1 MSSSTSN
8 VKRRPV
14 LVAVLSALVSPARAA
29 EWPQRSIRLICP
41 YPPGGITDIA
51 SRLIAS
57 ELQKALGQPVV
68 VENRAGASGSV
79 GVTAAGQAA
88 PDGYTIVMGTNAT
101 FGTNP
106 STFASLTYDPVHGFE
121 PIIAVA
127 RGPLIV
133 LVANRLPV
141 TSMRELVDYAQA
153 HPGALT
159 YGSPGIGAPVHLT
172 TALLGSLTQTE
183 LVHVPYRGSS
193 PALNDLAAGHLAMM
207 IDNFPSG
214 IGLAHAGG
222 ARALAITSR
231 TRSALAPDIP
241 TVAEALGIEF
251 ESGSWVALLTP
262 SGTDPAIVAR
272 LNAEGRKALES
283 ATLRERFTAS
293 WLEPMGGSSAELSE
307 LILREIAQWREVARR
322 AGITPQN
329 ATN

>member
-1 MSSSTSN
+1 MLAAPFLVLATS
-8 VKRRPV
+8 
-14 LVAVLSALVSPARAA
+14 ARAA
-29 EWPQRSIRLICP
+29 DWPQRAIRLICP

-51 SRLIAS
+51 SRLIAA
-57 ELQKALGQPVV
+57 ELQAALGQPVV
-68 VENRAGASGSV
+68 VENRAGASGSI
-79 GVTAAGQAA
+79 GVTAAGQAS

-106 STFASLTYDPVHGFE
+106 STFASLTYDPIRGFE
-121 PIIAVA
+121 PIVAVA

-141 TSMRELVDYAQA
+141 RSMQELVDYAKA
-153 HPGALT
+153 RPGEVT

-172 TALLGSLTQTE
+172 TALLGSLTRTE
-183 LVHVPYRGSS
+183 LVHVPYRGSA
-193 PALNDLAAGHLAMM
+193 PALSDLAAGHLAMM

-214 IGLAHAGG
+214 IALARSGG

-231 TRSALAPDIP
+231 ERSVLAPEIP

-251 ESGSWVALLTP
+251 EAGSWVALMAP
-262 SGTDPAIVAR
+262 AGTSPAIVVR

-283 ATLRERFTAS
+283 EALRERFAAS
-293 WLEPMGGSSAELSE
+293 WLEPMGGSSTDLAEL
-307 LILREIAQWREVARR
+307 IRREIAQWRGVAQR

>member
-1 MSSSTSN
+1 MSSSSFEAS
-8 VKRRPV
+8 RRP
-14 LVAVLSALVSPARAA
+14 LLAAALTGLAAPAYASG
-29 EWPQRSIRLICP
+29 WPQRPIRLICP
-41 YPPGGITDIA
+41 YPPGGITDVA
-51 SRLIAS
+51 SRLIAA
-57 ELQKALGQPVV
+57 ELQAALGQPVV

-106 STFASLTYDPVHGFE
+106 STFAQLTYDPIRGFE

-141 TSMRELVDYAQA
+141 HSMRELVDYAKA
-153 HPGALT
+153 HPGELT

-172 TALLGSLTQTE
+172 TALLASLTRTE
-183 LVHVPYRGSS
+183 MVHVPYRGSA
-193 PALNDLAAGHLAMM
+193 PALSDLAAGHLGLM

-214 IGLAHAGG
+214 IALARSGG

-231 TRSALAPDIP
+231 SRSTLAPEIP
-241 TVAEALGIEF
+241 TVAEGLGIEF
-251 ESGSWVALLTP
+251 ESGSWVALMAP
-262 SGTDPAIVAR
+262 AATDPAIVAR
-272 LNAEGRKALES
+272 LNAEGRKGLES
-283 ATLRERFTAS
+283 AALRERFAAA
-293 WLEPMGGSSAELSE
+293 WLEPMGGSSADLGD
-307 LILREIAQWREVARR
+307 LIHREIAQWREVARR